1 MKNSFPT
8 RRSSDLVAGEGEG
21 KAGSG
26 SEAEDELVVADD
38 LLLQQGIKLR
48 LAGGQSGLAVGRS
61 LLGGE
66 QVAIER
72 FDRGQRLA
80 IRHPAI
86 GVIAVNRA
94 AAVVAR
100 GHMGEHRS
108 EEHTSELQSLMLL
121 SYAVYCLK
129 KKTQIHTYY

>member
-86 GVIAVNRA
+86 GVIADNRP

-100 GHMGEHRS
+100 GDRKRTRLNSSH
-108 EEHTSELQSLMLL
+108 
-121 SYAVYCLK
+121 
-129 KKTQIHTYY
+129 